1 MRGREAMKKTR
12 YRAVGLMCGTSVD
25 AIDVALIE
33 TDGHAVQGFGPAAS
47 EPLDPALRQRIRA
60 AMAEAAELPAS
71 VAPPP
76 AFSALSRDIAEHHAR
91 AIAGAGIDL
100 AGVDIV
106 GFHGQ
111 TIRHAPHLGLTWQLG
126 DAAYLARRLRVPV
139 VGGFRLNDVAAGGEG
154 APLVPLYHQALTAGL
169 RQEIVYPVAIL
180 NIGGVANLTW
190 IGGPEGEVIAC
201 DTGPGN
207 ALLDDWVASHGLGD
221 CDLGGRIAAAG
232 RVDEARLE
240 RWLLQPFFA
249 RRPPKSLDRDAFAGI
264 LREEMP
270 VEDGAATFTAFTAA
284 AVARTVDCLPAA
296 PRRWFVTGGGRHNP
310 TLMGE
315 LAARLGVSVVP
326 VEDVGW
332 RGDYLEA
339 EAFGFLA
346 VRSLLKLPLSLP
358 STTGAPM
365 PMSGGKMFMP

>member
-1 MRGREAMKKTR
+1 MKKTR
-12 YRAVGLMCGTSVD
+12 YKAIGLMCGTSVD

-33 TDGHAVQGFGPAAS
+33 TDGHVIHGFGPAAS
-47 EPLDPALRQRIRA
+47 APLDPGLRQRIRA
-60 AMAEAAELPAS
+60 AMAEAAQLPAT

-76 AFSALSRDIAEHHAR
+76 AFSALSRDIAEHHAQ
-91 AIAGAGIDL
+91 AIAAAGIDL
-100 AGVDIV
+100 GQVDIV

-111 TIRHAPHLGLTWQLG
+111 TIRHAPAQGLTWQLG
-126 DAAYLARRLRVPV
+126 DAGHLARRLNVPV
-139 VGGFRLNDVAAGGEG
+139 VGGFRLDDVAAGGEG
-154 APLVPLYHQALTAGL
+154 APLVPLYHQALVAGME
-169 RQEIVYPVAIL
+169 RKVDYPVAVL

-201 DTGPGN
+201 DSGPGN
-207 ALLDDWVASHGLGD
+207 ALLDDWVTTHGLGD

-232 RVDEARLE
+232 KVDEARLE

-270 VEDGAATFTAFTAA
+270 VEDGAATLTAFTAA

-296 PRRWFVTGGGRHNP
+296 PRRWYVTGGGRHNP
-310 TLMGE
+310 ALMGE
-315 LAARLGVSVVP
+315 LAGRLGAPVVP

-358 STTGAPM
+358 STTGAPQ
-365 PMSGGKMFMP
+365 PMTGGQTFRP